1 MTETLTAP
9 AAVPAATDRYHVNPM
24 YLFRWEDTQDAYV
37 LLYPE
42 GIVKL
47 NLTAGEIIKRCD
59 GERTVGEMVA
69 ELQAL
74 FPGDDARVAGG
85 VHEFLEVF
93 RAKGWI
99 RRQA

>member
-1 MTETLTAP
+1 MNEP
-9 AAVPAATDRYHVNPM
+9 FCRAAESYALNPT
-24 YLFRWEDTQDAYV
+24 YLFRWEATQDSHV

-47 NLTAGEIIKRCD
+47 NRTAGEIIECCD
-59 GERTVGEMVA
+59 GVRTVADIVA
-69 ELQAL
+69 ELQL
-74 FPGDDARVAGG
+74 RYPGDDARVADS
-85 VHEFLEVF
+85 VYKFVEVF

>member
-1 MTETLTAP
+1 MTEIKQNH
-9 AAVPAATDRYHVNPM
+9 PAATDRYGVNPM
-24 YLFRWEDTQDAYV
+24 YLFRWEDTQNAYV

-47 NLTAGEIIKRCD
+47 NQTAGEIIKRCD
-59 GERTVGEMVA
+59 GEHTVADMVI
-69 ELQAL
+69 ELQQS
-74 FPGDDARVAGG
+74 FPGDDERVADG
-85 VHEFLEVF
+85 VYRFLEVV

>member
-1 MTETLTAP
+1 MTEIKESLP
-9 AAVPAATDRYHVNPM
+9 AASDRFGINPM

-47 NLTAGEIIKRCD
+47 NETAGEIIKRCD
-59 GERTVGEMVA
+59 GVRTVDDMVA
-69 ELQAL
+69 ELQQV
-74 FPGDDARVAGG
+74 FPGDDARVAEG
-85 VHEFLEVF
+85 VYKFLEVF

>member
-1 MTETLTAP
+1 M
-9 AAVPAATDRYHVNPM
+9 
-24 YLFRWEDTQDAYV
+24 

-47 NLTAGEIIKRCD
+47 NQTAGEIIKRCD
-59 GERTVGEMVA
+59 GVRTVGELVR
-69 ELQAL
+69 ELQTV
-74 FPGDDARVAGG
+74 FPGDDQRVEEG
-85 VHEFLEVF
+85 VLKFVEVF

>member
-1 MTETLTAP
+1 MTASAASTLPLAS
-9 AAVPAATDRYHVNPM
+9 DRFGLNPL
-24 YLFRWEDTQDAYV
+24 YLLRWEPAQEAYV

-47 NLTAGEIIKRCD
+47 NQTAGEIIRRCD
-59 GERTVGEMVA
+59 GVCSVAQMVA
-69 ELQAL
+69 ELQRE
-74 FPGDDARVAGG
+74 FPGDDERVAEGTYR
-85 VHEFLEVF
+85 FLEVF

>member
-1 MTETLTAP
+1 MNEVSMP
-9 AAVPAATDRYHVNPM
+9 AAADRFAIHPM
-24 YLFRWEDTQDAYV
+24 YLFRWEETQQSYV

-47 NLTAGEIIKRCD
+47 NRTAGEIIKRCD
-59 GERTVGEMVA
+59 GAHRVDQLVA

-74 FPGDDARVAGG
+74 FPSDPERVREG
-85 VHEFLEVF
+85 VYNFLEVF
-93 RAKGWI
+93 HAKGWI

>member
-1 MTETLTAP
+1 MTETEVP
-9 AAVPAATDRYHVNPM
+9 PPSAVDRYRINPM

-47 NLTAGEIIKRCD
+47 NQTAGEIIKRCD
-59 GERTVGEMVA
+59 GLRTVGEMVA
-69 ELQAL
+69 ELQAA
-74 FPGDDARVAGG
+74 FPGDDARVAAG

-99 RRQA
+99 RHQA

>member
-1 MTETLTAP
+1 MTEINNTLP
-9 AAVPAATDRYHVNPM
+9 DAADRFGINPM
-24 YLFRWEDTQDAYV
+24 YLFRWEETQDAYV

-47 NLTAGEIIKRCD
+47 NQTAGEIIKRCD
-59 GERTVGEMVA
+59 GVRTVADMVA
-69 ELQAL
+69 ELQQV
-74 FPGDDARVAGG
+74 FPGDDARVADG
-85 VHEFLEVF
+85 VYKFLEVF